1 MVAVVVVDVAVV
13 IVIIVFVR
21 IVDALVIVLV
31 AYVGPAPVILEPS
44 WSHGGPILEPCL
56 GQLGPSWSHVAL
68 RSSHVGPSWD
78 HLGPILCYLGAMW
91 GLCWAIL
98 VLILGQRGTPPQF
111 FSDLCCFFGGAKNT
125 VNYEVF
131 RGADHSR
138 RQGAAAVWL
147 KLWPS
152 AGGVAGRQ
160 ALLARFKEL
169 TPNSG
174 PAGQKVQ
181 GGISSISIIIII
193 SSISL
198 NNSSSSS
205 PPSSSSS
212 SSSSP

>member
-1 MVAVVVVDVAVV
+1 
-13 IVIIVFVR
+13 
-21 IVDALVIVLV
+21 
-31 AYVGPAPVILEPS
+31 
-44 WSHGGPILEPCL
+44 
-56 GQLGPSWSHVAL
+56 
-68 RSSHVGPSWD
+68 
-78 HLGPILCYLGAMW
+78 MW

-181 GGISSISIIIII
+181 GGISSSSISIII
-193 SSISL
+193 SSICL
-198 NNSSSSS
+198 NNSSSS

-212 SSSSP
+212 SSSSPWSSSPASSSASASTTTTATTTRRRRGTTTQQQQ